1 MASTKF
7 APPQLGTRRPF
18 HRGRRARVASQP
30 PAALPSPV
38 ELGAAASGSQATL
51 LCGASLAGSDRFFS
65 LGRPHFLSWAALTAM
80 TYDIASLVGS
90 LIAMPCLSAVLAGFE
105 RRPPPPQPQRARPY
119 GRGRRLAVASLLGS
133 LPDAMPCRTSLDDFC
148 GRLVGL
154 ELRSWHC
161 VRRTRPRLATARK
174 GAMAWSRR
182 RAPALPHAACA
193 RRRERHSAG
202 HLCAVSRPAPSHSS
216 CALVSGSLR
225 CVREER
231 LSHAMRSARRRP
243 GVCVRI
249 TVTYCSHVIHIL
261 AVISLSIAQSARV

>member
-133 LPDAMPCRTSLDDFC
+133 LPDATPCRTSLDGFC
-148 GRLVGL
+148 GHRQLRASPSALRPVSSQQKKWGSGL
-154 ELRSWHC
+154 ES
-161 VRRTRPRLATARK
+161 P
-174 GAMAWSRR
+174 
-182 RAPALPHAACA
+182 ACA
-193 RRRERHSAG
+193 GTRECPACSA
-202 HLCAVSRPAPSHSS
+202 CPPA
-216 CALVSGSLR
+216 
-225 CVREER
+225 
-231 LSHAMRSARRRP
+231 
-243 GVCVRI
+243 
-249 TVTYCSHVIHIL
+249 
-261 AVISLSIAQSARV
+261 